1 MNIIAKPSK
10 YNLKTYLP
18 VGSFLIIFSFLVVI
32 LNAFFNLNLI
42 SFAPSKIG
50 YFIP

>member
-42 SFAPSKIG
+42 SFAPSKIDTL
-50 YFIP
+50 FP